1 MGIELKK
8 EEDKMDQEIIDRCRN
23 ILTERKEEIIQKNE
37 ESALALDEE
46 VGELTT
52 FNNHPADL
60 GTELYERERD
70 FTLESY
76 REQELEE
83 INRALEA
90 MDEGTYH
97 LCVECGKQIEEERL
111 LAVPTT
117 RYCIQH
123 AERRN

>member
-1 MGIELKK
+1 
-8 EEDKMDQEIIDRCRN
+8 MDQEIIDRCRN